1 MKRKRAFTLIE
12 LLVVVAIIAL
22 LIGLLLPALAKAQ
35 RNAKT
40 MRDSAQINQ
49 IHKSFLIFAQE
60 HKGRLP
66 IPGLINRKAADLE
79 GDGENANDV
88 QIPGVGP
95 EDYKHNKSAYLYST
109 MISQDYFNT
118 NILIGPT
125 EENDVVVEDKDF
137 NFEAYNPAQDV
148 YWDEDFEMNINF
160 PPASGEANSSYA
172 HMAIV
177 GERKIRKWKDSQA
190 AEDPA
195 LGTRGTA
202 SETDDARRGGAMT
215 GEEYEK
221 SLTLLLHGTRKQWV
235 GNICFMDNHTE
246 TLQTFYPQL
255 TAYESSESDHDVKD
269 NIFDC
274 EFNDHPEVDDDPKTL
289 QRSADAFLVIC
300 SSVDGD
306 FGYWC
311 ANRYDQLLD

>member
-1 MKRKRAFTLIE
+1 MKRRRAFTLIE

-49 IHKSFLIFAQE
+49 IHKSFLIFAQG
-60 HKGRLP
+60 HKSRLP
-66 IPGLINRKAADLE
+66 IPGIINRDLADLN
-79 GDGENANDV
+79 GDGV
-88 QIPGVGP
+88 GTIQIPDVGP
-95 EDYKHNKSAYLYST
+95 EDYKQNKSANLYST
-109 MISQDYFNT
+109 MISQEYFNT

-125 EENDVVVEDKDF
+125 EEADVVREDKDF

-148 YWDEDFEMNINF
+148 YWDDNFKMDINF
-160 PPASGEANSSYA
+160 DPGPNGQANASYA

-195 LGTRGTA
+195 LGTRGTE
-202 SETDDARRGGAMT
+202 SSTGDARRGGSMT
-215 GEEYEK
+215 GPEYEK
-221 SLTLLLHGTRKQWV
+221 SLTLLLHGTKRQWV

-255 TAYESSESDHDVKD
+255 TAYESSESDRDIKD

-289 QRSADAFLVIC
+289 QRSADAFLVVCTFVDATNGWWC
-300 SSVDGD
+300 S
-306 FGYWC
+306 
-311 ANRYDQLLD
+311 NQYDPLLP